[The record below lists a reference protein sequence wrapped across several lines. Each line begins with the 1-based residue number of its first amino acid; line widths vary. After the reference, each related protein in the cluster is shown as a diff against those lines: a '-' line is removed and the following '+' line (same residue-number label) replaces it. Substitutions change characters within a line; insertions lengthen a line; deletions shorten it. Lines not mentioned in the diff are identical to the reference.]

1 MSDKIFGIHAQ
12 ALALRAQRTGVL
24 AANLANADT
33 PNYKARDVDFQAVL
47 GAEAASTQVSMKRTD
62 AAHIGSGGSGGSI
75 GGFDDVT
82 LKYRIP
88 SQPSLDGNT
97 VDEQAEKS
105 EFASN
110 SVRYMASLSF
120 MEKRVSG
127 LIRALREE

>member
-1 MSDKIFGIHAQ
+1 MSDKLFGIHAQ
-12 ALALRAQRTGVL
+12 ALTLRAQRTSVL

-33 PNYKARDVDFQAVL
+33 PNYKARDVDFRAAL
-47 GAEAASTQVSMKRTD
+47 DAEARHGTVALARTD
-62 AAHIGSGGSGGSI
+62 PGHAGARGV
-75 GGFDDVT
+75 GGFADVT

-97 VDEQAEKS
+97 VDEQVEKS

-120 MEKRVSG
+120 MEKRISG